1 MQSRKW
7 GQMTDETNVIKY
19 ADIVALFRGA
29 RQAYEE
35 VRQAYEEAEAE
46 AEERV
51 NWKIEGF

>member
-1 MQSRKW
+1 
-7 GQMTDETNVIKY
+7 MTDETNVIKY